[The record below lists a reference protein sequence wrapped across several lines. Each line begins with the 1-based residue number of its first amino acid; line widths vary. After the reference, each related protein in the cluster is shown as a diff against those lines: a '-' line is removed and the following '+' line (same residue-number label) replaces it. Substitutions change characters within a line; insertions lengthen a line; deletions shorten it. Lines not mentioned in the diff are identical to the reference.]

1 MENILNINEIETK
14 LSKEDNLKS
23 SILYS
28 TSINQA
34 SERIDFNLVNPVFD
48 VELKENKI
56 SNQLHSGRCWMFAS
70 LNMLRYKAQES
81 LNVENFEFS
90 EGYLQFYDKLE
101 KFNLAL
107 NRIEEYK
114 DKPLDVIRII

>member
-1 MENILNINEIETK
+1 MENILNINEIEER

-70 LNMLRYKAQES
+70 LNMLRYKAQER

-90 EGYLQFYDKLE
+90 E
-101 KFNLAL
+101 
-107 NRIEEYK
+107 
-114 DKPLDVIRII
+114 